1 MEQVSLQ
8 DVIKAIS
15 DSQSLDIFRSIVK
28 GNVES
33 EVLKHAKG
41 LSKKQYYLRMR
52 RLLKTGLV
60 KRSRGVFTLT
70 SLGAVVYEAQTVLE
84 TEINNYW
91 KLKVID
97 SIQASEQIAEQERL
111 KIIKTILNDNTIQN
125 ILVSQR

>member
-8 DVIKAIS
+8 DVLKAIS

-28 GNVES
+28 GNVER

-70 SLGAVVYEAQTVLE
+70 CLGAVVYEAQTVLE
-84 TEINNYW
+84 TGINNYW

>member
-41 LSKKQYYLRMR
+41 LSKKQYYLRMKQ
-52 RLLKTGLV
+52 LLKTGLV

-84 TEINNYW
+84 TGINNYW